1 MQALHNSRLS
11 RDLERRCGGD
21 RGRDRSYPLARR
33 RCLACAL
40 AVSVRRATARRPKDL
55 IGRMITYRIQEEAFG
70 GLDQKALKLMDRA
83 RGGNAGS
90 ETIRRL
96 RAGTVL
102 VREHGGARH
111 TVTVVAGGFA
121 WNDAIYPS
129 LSSVARAITGTAWNG
144 PRFFGLTTANM
155 REKSEP
161 QQGPTERA
169 PPVRVRICSPVDR

>member
-1 MQALHNSRLS
+1 VTSSGAAGAIEAEIDRVQSLGIADLRARWRSLFGTPPPDGLS
-11 RDLERRCGGD
+11 
-21 RGRDRSYPLARR
+21 
-33 RCLACAL
+33 
-40 AVSVRRATARRPKDL
+40 KDL

-70 GLDQKALKLMDRA
+70 GLDHKALKLMDRLA

-161 QQGPTERA
+161 QQGPTERPLPA
-169 PPVRVRICSPVDR
+169 RVRICSPIDR